1 MKLITCIIIDDE
13 PLAREGMALN
23 IKEVAWL
30 QLKGEFANAIK
41 ASAFLNEQSIDLIF
55 LDIEMPGL
63 NGLEFL
69 KGLKFDG
76 ITILTTA
83 YPQFALEAFELEV
96 LDYLIKPI
104 RFTRFFKAVN
114 RAKEIVELHKK
125 EKIEIENVTDDFF
138 YIRSDR
144 KYVKLQFDEV
154 LWIKGLKDYV
164 MIHTENKKYMVAFN
178 IKTIYTRLPKEIFA
192 RVSKSYIINTGAIE
206 TIDVDTITIDKEII
220 SLGATY
226 KDDFLEKHI
235 KGRLF
240 KR

>member
-1 MKLITCIIIDDE
+1 MKTVTCIVVDDE
-13 PLAREGMALN
+13 PLARKGMALN
-23 IKEVAWL
+23 IKEVEWL
-30 QLKGEFANAIK
+30 EVLGEFPNAIK
-41 ASAFLNEQSIDLIF
+41 ASDFLSDNPVDILF

-69 KGLKFDG
+69 KSLKFDG
-76 ITILTTA
+76 VVILTTA

-96 LDYLIKPI
+96 LDYLTKPI
-104 RFTRFFKAVN
+104 RFDRFFKAVN
-114 RAKEIVELHKK
+114 RAKEIVELNR
-125 EKIEIENVTDDFF
+125 ETKIEVEDVTADFF

-144 KYVKLQFDEV
+144 KYVKLHFDEV

-164 MIHTENKKYMVAFN
+164 MIHTQNKNYMVAFN
-178 IKTIYTRLPKEIFA
+178 IKTIYARLPQEIFA
-192 RVSKSYIINTGAIE
+192 RVSKSYIININAIE
-206 TIDVDTITIDKEII
+206 TIDVDTITIGKEII
-220 SLGATY
+220 PLGATY